1 VLPLPPEGPAVG
13 APGEVSGSGVPGRK
27 RLPGRLR
34 RRLVGGAAAA
44 ALLAAGGVGGF
55 AIGQAAMGNDTPAGT
70 VDSTTPNDD
79 GDDDGVPGDRPDFG
93 GGRPPGLDGGGTRTS
108 PDGGSGTTI
117 PGVVG
122 GGSSTSDGDS
132 A

>member
-1 VLPLPPEGPAVG
+1 MEPVGETPTSGAPDPARTAVLPLPPGGPAVDTS
-13 APGEVSGSGVPGRK
+13 GEISRSTVPRPT

-70 VDSTTPNDD
+70 VDSTTPSDD
-79 GDDDGVPGDRPDFG
+79 GDDDGFPGDRPDFG
-93 GGRPPGLDGGGTRTS
+93 GGTTPGA
-108 PDGGSGTTI
+108 
-117 PGVVG
+117 VG
-122 GGSSTSDGDS
+122 GRSATSDGDS